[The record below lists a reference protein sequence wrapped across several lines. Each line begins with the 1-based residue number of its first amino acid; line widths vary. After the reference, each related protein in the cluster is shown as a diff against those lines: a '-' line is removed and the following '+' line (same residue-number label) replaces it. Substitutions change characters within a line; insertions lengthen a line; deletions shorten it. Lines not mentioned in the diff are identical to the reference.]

1 MTGKI
6 FRYSFLL
13 GVLVLLICGGL
24 FFALQYRQN
33 LDETAQL
40 VQDEMV
46 FLAEG
51 VENGGVDYL
60 KNLSTERELTWINA
74 EGTVRYDNH
83 FANLPDQSDLPEVRD
98 ALASGSGS
106 ASRKAANGER
116 TYYYAVALSDGS
128 VLRLSCPVNAAK
140 SALATV
146 SPVLWVLILVVAFSG
161 VVAFRAAKQIIQP
174 INEMDLDHPD
184 QIRTYPELSPLV
196 DRLQEQRLT
205 IDDQIEELHRK
216 QKEFSAL
223 TDNMAEGFLLLDK
236 EGKVLSLNA
245 STRQRLGENLVGEN
259 VLNSGDPIVADAAY
273 QALNGRRS
281 DLVFS
286 ENEHS
291 WQLIASPVYSHRKI
305 VGAVLLR
312 MDVTEREQ
320 RERLRQE
327 FSANISHELKTPLTS
342 ISGFAEL
349 MAQGTVPP
357 DKVAEFSADIHREAQ
372 RLIDLV
378 NDIIKLSKLDE
389 NAIEPEREDVDL
401 LELAEDVSDSL
412 RTMAE
417 RLGVTIRI
425 SGAHETV
432 RGVWQLLNEMVFNL
446 CDNAIKY
453 NRRGGEVVIWVDETE
468 GRPRLGVSDTG
479 IGIPQDEQSRVFER
493 FYRVDKSH
501 SKRIGG
507 TGLGLSIV
515 KHGAQFH
522 NAQISLESEPGKGTT
537 VTLTFPASGKQS

>member
-1 MTGKI
+1 
-6 FRYSFLL
+6 
-13 GVLVLLICGGL
+13 
-24 FFALQYRQN
+24 
-33 LDETAQL
+33 
-40 VQDEMV
+40 MV

-83 FANLPDQSDLPEVRD
+83 YANLPDQSDLPEVRD

-128 VLRLSCPVNAAK
+128 VLRLSCPVNAAQ

-184 QIRTYPELSPLV
+184 QIRTNPELSPLV

-273 QALNGRRS
+273 QALKGQRS

-446 CDNAIKY
+446 CDNAIKN
-453 NRRGGEVVIWVDETE
+453 NRRGGEDLIREDETE
-468 GRPRLGVSDTG
+468 GRPRHDV
-479 IGIPQDEQSRVFER
+479 
-493 FYRVDKSH
+493 
-501 SKRIGG
+501 
-507 TGLGLSIV
+507 
-515 KHGAQFH
+515 
-522 NAQISLESEPGKGTT
+522 
-537 VTLTFPASGKQS
+537 

>member
-83 FANLPDQSDLPEVRD
+83 YANLPDQSDLPEVRD

-106 ASRKAANGER
+106 DSRKAANGER

-128 VLRLSCPVNAAK
+128 VLRLSCPVNAAQ

-273 QALNGRRS
+273 QALKGQRS

-378 NDIIKLSKLDE
+378 PLAASPYTVQCSNTERFPIQKTQCDAGCRGCGVCAKNCPSGAIQMENNLARIDYSKCTGCGTCAQKCPAGCISFHDIPV
-389 NAIEPEREDVDL
+389 AEPESK
-401 LELAEDVSDSL
+401 VS
-412 RTMAE
+412 
-417 RLGVTIRI
+417 
-425 SGAHETV
+425 
-432 RGVWQLLNEMVFNL
+432 
-446 CDNAIKY
+446 
-453 NRRGGEVVIWVDETE
+453 
-468 GRPRLGVSDTG
+468 
-479 IGIPQDEQSRVFER
+479 
-493 FYRVDKSH
+493 
-501 SKRIGG
+501 
-507 TGLGLSIV
+507 
-515 KHGAQFH
+515 
-522 NAQISLESEPGKGTT
+522 
-537 VTLTFPASGKQS
+537 